1 MAGPK
6 ALDRVVAQL
15 EGFEAPAGAWE
26 SEILAARLADYEPGW
41 LDERCL
47 AGHIAW
53 MRLRPRKGRTNGD
66 GRPAPVRTTPITLL
80 PRRHAGIWTSLT
92 PRDAAAHPSPRA
104 QLLADCIKEHGAS
117 FFDELMDVSGLL
129 RSQVEEA
136 LAELVAL
143 GLVTSDSFGG
153 LRALLVPSSERRTG
167 ANGRRRRRTASFG
180 MDDAGRWAMV
190 RRAAAAERKG

>member
-1 MAGPK
+1 MAAEGRHRCGP
-6 ALDRVVAQL
+6 
-15 EGFEAPAGAWE
+15 
-26 SEILAARLADYEPGW
+26 
-41 LDERCL
+41 
-47 AGHIAW
+47 H
-53 MRLRPRKGRTNGD
+53 RLRCCPDATPAFGR
-66 GRPAPVRTTPITLL
+66 R
-80 PRRHAGIWTSLT
+80 LT

-167 ANGRRRRRTASFG
+167 PQWTK
-180 MDDAGRWAMV
+180 
-190 RRAAAAERKG
+190 AAAHGRLWHGGCGPLGHGPALCRSRTQG